1 MAQTYENYSLCL
13 PKGWHIRLKKSG
25 FGQGNEEVDHSNIK
39 RNSLVAAK
47 MIKEHQSA
55 AQE

>member
-1 MAQTYENYSLCL
+1 MAQIYENYSLYL

-25 FGQGNEEVDHSNIK
+25 FGQGNEEVEESNVE
-39 RNSLVAAK
+39 RNSLVAALV
-47 MIKEHQSA
+47 IKEHQSA